1 MQVGGRVAGQ
11 FCVFGMPEAS
21 ELRQKCK
28 FIHEAAISFIS
39 GSLSMNQQS
48 HSLFTRPRD
57 LALLCHI
64 LLSCNNPARQSYFL
78 FRLEAFFATFN
89 TLYNIFNFRKID
101 IVKEVC
107 WSSRVPY
114 CFPYPPPSSFPV
126 SAGLQAAGQ
135 ARMGKGQGPTDLAL
149 WNEARRRR
157 PCRSLHT
164 TLHKYILQLR
174 KTYFLIP
181 RNTFAI
187 WRLEEEGPAVHCTV
201 HTLLSSAF
209 CIALLYSILQRLQCV
224 GVSALSPT
232 KEQSHAMTTDH

>member
-1 MQVGGRVAGQ
+1 MRIRRDSNYLLLWALPCFWLHHSWLWLLFKGGSLNIVFNFEKEKCKLGGRGGGVAGQ
-11 FCVFGMPEAS
+11 FCVFGMPGAG
-21 ELRQKCK
+21 ELRQRCK
-28 FIHEAAISFIS
+28 FIHEPAISFIS

-57 LALLCHI
+57 LAILCHI
-64 LLSCNNPARQSYFL
+64 LLSCHTPVRQSYFL
-78 FRLEAFFATFN
+78 FRLEAFFATLN

-135 ARMGKGQGPTDLAL
+135 VRMGKGQGPTDLAL

-164 TLHKYILQLR
+164 TLHKYI
-174 KTYFLIP
+174 
-181 RNTFAI
+181 
-187 WRLEEEGPAVHCTV
+187 
-201 HTLLSSAF
+201 
-209 CIALLYSILQRLQCV
+209 
-224 GVSALSPT
+224 
-232 KEQSHAMTTDH
+232 